1 MAAMVTMND
10 EEQSVIA
17 TRLRDVQPGIS
28 ERTIE
33 RVLSRLGEEE
43 LAMAIAVSWGR
54 TGEMPDE
61 PRIKGLSPASLI
73 EHFKPSVV
81 LGALADL
88 VREPQ
93 AVLATFQHP
102 DSRWF
107 KAGPQ

>member
-1 MAAMVTMND
+1 MLTMTN
-10 EEQSVIA
+10 EEQTVIA
-17 TRLRDVQPGIS
+17 NRLRLAQPEIS
-28 ERTIE
+28 DRTIAK
-33 RVLSRLGEEE
+33 VLDRLATDE

-81 LGALADL
+81 LGALVDL
-88 VREPQ
+88 LREPQ

-107 KAGPQ
+107 KTPRSLSS